1 MRVHKITNF
10 FSDKSFRRGGILGG
24 QGQRVRPVS
33 SGRPALPV
41 AIQRL
46 TGLMD
51 SLAAIPA
58 AGHWVKKK
66 PNTIHERSKCSSTSP
81 KSSMQM
87 WPWKALSQ
95 RRQSMFG
102 VHVDGRW
109 RGIQQTSWR
118 GVMGRRVYRMLVH
131 RNAEEEENMTGLL
144 QLKISHKPWTKSKTS
159 LMTLLPVK
167 APLSK
172 VSWSRAIWIQMQRN
186 LFLRWILKYLSRQG
200 PSFGGCSI
208 ISTLWRQY

>member
-66 PNTIHERSKCSSTSP
+66 TNTIHERSKCSSTSP

-118 GVMGRRVYRMLVH
+118 GRKHDRLTPAQDLTQTMDQIQDQFNDLVTSEGSSLKGLMVKSNLNP
-131 RNAEEEENMTGLL
+131 NAKEFVPEVNT
-144 QLKISHKPWTKSKTS
+144 
-159 LMTLLPVK
+159 
-167 APLSK
+167 K
-172 VSWSRAIWIQMQRN
+172 VSE
-186 LFLRWILKYLSRQG
+186 
-200 PSFGGCSI
+200 
-208 ISTLWRQY
+208 